1 MQKWERLF
9 PNPDYM
15 NIPSFS
21 RSVSR
26 GSAVGW
32 FLVLLLVCGAGAGYY
47 LYQDNLAKR
56 KAAQEL
62 TAERK
67 LKEKKAR
74 EAADVANMR
83 SAKSAV
89 LIEYVDGSMDPDDAG
104 DVYYYS
110 ASEGTLKTDASD
122 ALPVYGQGNA
132 SVDGGIRYDDYN
144 ETGSSGKVIGTDA
157 KDKIIKITVTP
168 SDDGLENGIHVEMEW
183 VDE

>member
-1 MQKWERLF
+1 
-9 PNPDYM
+9 M
-15 NIPSFS
+15 NYIREKNNRKGFTLAEMLIVVAIIAVLVSI
-21 RSVSR
+21 SVP
-26 GSAVGW
+26 V
-32 FLVLLLVCGAGAGYY
+32 FT
-47 LYQDNLAKR
+47 N
-56 KAAQEL
+56 
-62 TAERK
+62 K
-67 LKEKKAR
+67 LEKAR